1 MSETEGKV
9 EGAERE
15 RTESGLLENG
25 SLTLLETVLATLLGE
40 LEGKAGTRSQTTFA
54 SLLAGFP
61 EMTEA
66 GLIE

>member
-1 MSETEGKV
+1 MCSEW
-9 EGAERE
+9 
-15 RTESGLLENG
+15 RTEVERLKAAYLRMAP
-25 SLTLLETVLATLLGE
+25 LTLLETSLVLATPLGE
-40 LEGKAGTRSQTTFA
+40 LEGKAGTRSQTCYSFA